1 MYAELIKEI
10 TNVEVLT
17 TSLGNI
23 IENFSVNSAIM
34 IIMMIFCVVGGVDK
48 IRGNKYG
55 YGEKFDEAF
64 GPSFSQLVTRHSP

>member
-10 TNVEVLT
+10 TNIEVLT

-48 IRGNKYG
+48 FRGN
-55 YGEKFDEAF
+55 
-64 GPSFSQLVTRHSP
+64 